1 MINSWRWPVT
11 IPETQNS
18 LSFLCSLWSWLWTW
32 PECKM
37 KFWYKDLKGKRKMWF
52 LRLKLI
58 LFPRQHQKKKIS
70 GHKSGLTPLSTLL
83 YFYCFCYLY
92 FVKYFVSLICYLSGI
107 LFVWLI
113 LHYICI
119 ALFVFHRICYSLVL
133 IRSLLH
139 IFNNKIYF
147 PKRSN

>member
-1 MINSWRWPVT
+1 MVT
-11 IPETQNS
+11 FNTNQHGVNHGTNLVTVIFET
-18 LSFLCSLWSWLWTW
+18 LK
-32 PECKM
+32 CKM

-83 YFYCFCYLY
+83 YFYRFCYLY
-92 FVKYFVSLICYLSGI
+92 LVKYFVSLICYLSGI